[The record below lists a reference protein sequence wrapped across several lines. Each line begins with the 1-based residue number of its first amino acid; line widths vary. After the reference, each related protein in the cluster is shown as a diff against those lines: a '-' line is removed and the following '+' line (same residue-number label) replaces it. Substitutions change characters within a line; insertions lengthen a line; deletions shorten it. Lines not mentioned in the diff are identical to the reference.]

1 MAQVKTGSSIEERIR
16 LVRESFE
23 ADERGDKEAAKRA
36 YAEDAVFHSQV
47 RGADFKGRDEIFA
60 EGDRQEAEFKLK
72 AKLHD
77 VCASDDH
84 AVALSEMTSEVDG
97 RQQTNRVVQVMHF
110 NDQGLISEVWA
121 LFNPQASAQ
130 G

>member
-23 ADERGDKEAAKRA
+23 ADDRGDKEAAKQA

-47 RGADFKGRDEIFA
+47 RGADFKGRDQIFA

-84 AVALSEMTSEVDG
+84 AVALVEMTSEVDG
-97 RQQTNRVVQVMHF
+97 KQQTNRVVQVLHF
-110 NDQGLISEVWA
+110 NEDGLISEVWA
-121 LFNPQASAQ
+121 LFNPQA
-130 G
+130 